1 MRLSLRTLASQSSVW
16 AFGLGAKLAV
26 AAIAETLC
34 LLNRG
39 PPAAALARLQ
49 SLLELS
55 LERLG
60 RYVPWRIEVP
70 ENLRSRS
77 PRGGRNR
84 IDVSSW
90 MLPVGVRVAVRLVEG
105 DNTIPL
111 PVYQVH
117 ADSIAPLRSRRR
129 PPSRRRG
136 SQTWPSVARRGWESR
151 QEALPACPQRIVRCG
166 STSIFRFAL

>member
-34 LLNRG
+34 LLDRG
-39 PPAAALARLQ
+39 APPAALARLQ

-70 ENLRSRS
+70 VDLRSRS
-77 PRGGRNR
+77 RRGDRNR

-90 MLPVGVRVAVRLVEG
+90 VLPVGVRVAVRLVEG

-111 PVYQVH
+111 PM
-117 ADSIAPLRSRRR
+117 
-129 PPSRRRG
+129 
-136 SQTWPSVARRGWESR
+136 
-151 QEALPACPQRIVRCG
+151 
-166 STSIFRFAL
+166 